1 MIAAEQADGGGG
13 ADALVGTRGPDA
25 VEFDEP
31 GGDKRLGALT
41 TRCKPA
47 SDELEVNPSGF
58 GHRGH
63 GPHLYHIYVYSRCQ
77 KGTSS
82 GSIRGCAARTG
93 VPATDAPRTS
103 GDGAPGASRGRSPMA
118 PLALTTS

>member
-1 MIAAEQADGGGG
+1 M
-13 ADALVGTRGPDA
+13 VCTRGPDA
-25 VEFDEP
+25 IEFDKP

-47 SDELEVNPSGF
+47 CDELEVNPPGL
-58 GHRGH
+58 GHRCH

-82 GSIRGCAARTG
+82 GSIRGGAAPTG
-93 VPATDAPRTS
+93 VPVTDAPRGS
-103 GDGAPGASRGRSPMA
+103 GDGPPGASRGRSPIA
-118 PLALTTS
+118 PLALTT